1 MDTLFDYLKW
11 RGDLSFNKV
20 EINEIDLGIFSILSY
35 NDYLEEL
42 ILEDNFISY
51 SLKELVKIMAD
62 KNLMFLDKDNPQ
74 FKIQCLDLL
83 SLISTKKRYQDV
95 RIFGYSN
102 NFESQ
107 NDLQFAAVSFILPT
121 GDIIISY
128 RGTDASLIGW
138 KEDFMMSFKKSVGA
152 QECGKLYLDKISS
165 LTDNDIILVGHSKG
179 GNIALYS
186 AMMSSKGIHKRIKL
200 VYSFDGP
207 GFNEKTLLDFKES
220 DIKDRMKTLVPQG
233 SVIGILMQHEEP
245 IEIIY
250 SNKGNG
256 ASQHMIFSWEVQI
269 DKFKRHEKRDT
280 TSLIFDKSIRSWLT
294 KLDENEMEQFIESTF
309 EITNSIGLKDFIGM
323 KKKPFQTIYS
333 LINTFS
339 KSNKDSRKLMDKVLT
354 KLFISMK
361 EATSA
366 EINASKE
373 LFIEEF
379 TDEKDK
385 IINQLKNLKVR

>member
-11 RGDLSFNKV
+11 RGDLSLEKV

-42 ILEDNFISY
+42 IIEENY
-51 SLKELVKIMAD
+51 KSLTIKEIVKIMAD
-62 KNLMFLDKDNPQ
+62 KNLMFLEKGNPQ

-83 SLISTKKRYQDV
+83 SLISTKKRYQDIRV
-95 RIFGYSN
+95 FAYSN
-102 NFESQ
+102 NFEIE
-107 NDLQFAAVSFILPT
+107 NDLQFAAISFLLPT
-121 GDIIISY
+121 GDIVISY

-152 QECGKLYLDKISS
+152 QDCGKQYLDKIASI
-165 LTDNDIILVGHSKG
+165 TDNKLILVGHSKG

-186 AMMSSKGIHKRIKL
+186 ALMSTSEIHKRIKM

-207 GFNEKTLLDFKES
+207 GFNEKTLQTFEES
-220 DIKDRMKTLVPQG
+220 DIKDKMKTLVPQG

-256 ASQHMIFSWEVQI
+256 ATQHMIFSWEVKI
-269 DKFKRHEKRDT
+269 DTFRRHEKRET
-280 TSLIFDKSIRSWLT
+280 TSLIFDKSIRNWLT
-294 KLDENEMEQFIESTF
+294 KLDEKEMEQFIESTF
-309 EITNSIGLKDFIGM
+309 EITNSIGLIDFVGM

-333 LINTFS
+333 LISTFS
-339 KSNKDSRKLMDKVLT
+339 KSDKDSRKLMDKVLT
-354 KLFISMK
+354 KLFRSMK
-361 EATSA
+361 EATA
-366 EINASKE
+366 EEIKTNKE

-379 TDEKDK
+379 VEEKNK
-385 IINQLKNLKVR
+385 LINQLKNITVR